1 MTSAVWSQSKSLLFN
16 SSRRNLATSLA
27 VNLSSM
33 GSLPDFNSVRIWIER
48 SAVIRKVSWIGNVQV
63 SCQTR
68 MPDIASFNTL
78 PLSPCALLERR
89 NQQSCAIYPQ
99 YGALEAKYC
108 PQKVEQSCQ

>member
-1 MTSAVWSQSKSLLFN
+1 WAINSRMTSAVWSQSKSLLFN
-16 SSRRNLATSLA
+16 SSRRNLVTSLA

-68 MPDIASFNTL
+68 MPDIESLTCCLYRLAGFWSVETSEVV
-78 PLSPCALLERR
+78 P
-89 NQQSCAIYPQ
+89 IYLNMGP
-99 YGALEAKYC
+99 
-108 PQKVEQSCQ
+108 